1 MNNNHHNFFKK
12 YFCGSQLCV
21 MCLALI
27 CIFLVVCVYNN
38 FQSPQGQ
45 IIILP
50 QEDFRDDDTVSKLE
64 NVYSETELKTK
75 LPDKLDKNKIS
86 SQKDSNQ
93 QKQDIDQQK
102 VTKPDKPGNVIENK
116 PSQEDSNQQK
126 QDINQ
131 QKVVKHDKPA
141 NVIENKPS
149 QKHNNQQKANGKP
162 DQLSVPGMNATHING
177 ILMEPVNVDYT
188 RNIYFSIKTTHRY
201 YTERLF
207 LIMLTWL
214 QVVDKNKVGTT
225 YLKSS
230 TCKIYLLY
238 KCEKPSVCPCIH
250 LYFFMSC
257 R

>member
-64 NVYSETELKTK
+64 NVYSETEQKTK

-102 VTKPDKPGNVIENK
+102 VIKPNKPGNVIENK
-116 PSQEDSNQQK
+116 PSQKD
-126 QDINQ
+126 
-131 QKVVKHDKPA
+131 
-141 NVIENKPS
+141 
-149 QKHNNQQKANGKP
+149 NNQQKANSKP
-162 DQLSVPGMNATHING
+162 DQLNVPGMNATHING
-177 ILMEPVNVDYT
+177 ILVEPVNVDYT

-238 KCEKPSVCPCIH
+238 KCEKPSVCPSICIFSCH
-250 LYFFMSC
+250 VDKAYNNIFFLSTK
-257 R
+257 